1 MGVFKQGDNYRARFY
16 RDGKSINV
24 GTFKTK
30 EEATVALHKARG
42 TKSMKTKPNM
52 RFEDFSIPFTKTTPK
67 PSLWSR
73 LTAWLRGE

>member
-42 TKSMKTKPNM
+42 TKSMKTEPNM
-52 RFEDFSIPFTKTTPK
+52 RLEDFQTPFVKTKPNK
-67 PSLWSR
+67 SACERFVDWIWS
-73 LTAWLRGE
+73 E